1 MNKFAIFFVT
11 LCVLAIAS
19 AQYFSSSDGINLPRN
34 GKRSYLGYYLNMK
47 EPSNELFDNAQEK
60 FQQTDKLS
68 FRKKFGKYG
77 KRSGV
82 AATSNDELEVS
93 DFDRFNQD
101 ADNLKLKSLIELL
114 NNMEEKQQHDTQQN
128 QNNVERK

>member
-11 LCVLAIAS
+11 LCVLGIAS

-82 AATSNDELEVS
+82 AAASNDELEVS

-114 NNMEEKQQHDTQQN
+114 NNMEEKQQHATQN

>member
-1 MNKFAIFFVT
+1 MKSSIVSIT
-11 LCVLAIAS
+11 LHHPKMRNS
-19 AQYFSSSDGINLPRN
+19 QYFSSNDGINLPRN

-47 EPSNELFDNAQEK
+47 EPANELFDNQDK

-77 KRSGV
+77 KRSGAV
-82 AATSNDELEVS
+82 ADELEIS

-101 ADNLKLKSLIELL
+101 EANMKLKSMIELL
-114 NNMEEKQQHDTQQN
+114 NNLEEKQHTSQINAD
-128 QNNVERK
+128 RK

>member
-1 MNKFAIFFVT
+1 MNKFTIFFVS
-11 LCVLAIAS
+11 LSVLAIAS

-60 FQQTDKLS
+60 YQQTDKLS

-77 KRSGV
+77 KRSG
-82 AATSNDELEVS
+82 AAPNDELEVS

-101 ADNLKLKSLIELL
+101 SDNLKLKSIIELL
-114 NNMEEKQQHDTQQN
+114 NNMEEKQHATQT

>member
-1 MNKFAIFFVT
+1 MNKLTILLVFLSA
-11 LCVLAIAS
+11 LAIAS
-19 AQYFSSSDGINLPRN
+19 AQYFSSNDGINLPRN

-47 EPSNELFDNAQEK
+47 EPTNELFENGQDK

-77 KRSGV
+77 KRSGT
-82 AATSNDELEVS
+82 ATDELEVS

-101 ADNLKLKSLIELL
+101 SDNLKIKSIIELL
-114 NNMEEKQQHDTQQN
+114 NNLEEKQHASQTN
-128 QNNVERK
+128 AERK